1 MNIRAILILFF
12 SSVAFVAKAQVEISM
27 LQQVKDNFIE
37 SELIGEVSYVQLQ
50 YEAFGTIA
58 PDMEVR
64 ADGKNFFILDDKTTQ
79 SVYRFSENG
88 ELLNTITT
96 QKQITGE
103 NKLPVL
109 NNPAKFNINPTL
121 EHVEIFSFENSS
133 LNRFTY
139 SGKKIDKIVFPVN
152 PSDFTRDT
160 KGSYWIYTG
169 WNSKE
174 SQFRLIE
181 TDQNGR
187 IIDKKMRLVTKCTP
201 FVSYSFSHW
210 KNKICMWELLS
221 NTTYRIENNL
231 VAPTFIINYG
241 PRNLT
246 DVFHSMDAYDS
257 YQMLTRN
264 GYYSIKK
271 YLENDNYAYF
281 FLNFTSES
289 KKELF
294 HIIYEKKNK
303 KIHKYYENAAIAAF
317 DKAQVLTD
325 DNELIFLVAPR
336 KIRQLVASESDLLP
350 SQFDDLVEA
359 SKTVKNTMIVKIKLA
374 SPEDVQESK

>member
-1 MNIRAILILFF
+1 MNIRVIL
-12 SSVAFVAKAQVEISM
+12 SSFLLLAGFITDAQVEISM
-27 LQQVKDNFIE
+27 FQPVKNSFIE
-37 SELIGEVSYVQLQ
+37 SELISEVSYVPLQ

-58 PDMEVR
+58 PDMEVKS
-64 ADGKNFFILDDKTTQ
+64 DGDNFFILDDKKTQ
-79 SVYRFSENG
+79 SVYRFSGNG
-88 ELLNTITT
+88 ELVNTITT
-96 QKQITGE
+96 QKQISGDNT
-103 NKLPVL
+103 LPVL

-139 SGKKIDKIVFPVN
+139 SGKKIDQIVFPVN
-152 PSDFTRDT
+152 PSDFTRDA

-174 SQFRLIE
+174 SQYRLIQ
-181 TDQNGR
+181 TDQNGK
-187 IIDKKMRLVTKCTP
+187 IVDKKMRLVSKCTP
-201 FVSYSFSHW
+201 FVSYSFSKW
-210 KNKICMWELLS
+210 KDKILMWELLS
-221 NTTYRIENNL
+221 NTTYRIENNT
-231 VAPTFIINYG
+231 VTPTFFINYG

-246 DVFHSMDAYDS
+246 DAFHSMDAYDS

-289 KKELF
+289 KKEMF

-303 KIHKYYENAAIAAF
+303 KIYKYYENAAIAAF
-317 DKAQVLTD
+317 EKAQVLTD

-336 KIRQLVASESDLLP
+336 KIRQLVSSDTDLLP
-350 SQFDDLVEA
+350 SQFDELVEA
-359 SKTVKNTMIVKIKLA
+359 ANTVRNTMIVKVKLA
-374 SPEDVQESK
+374 SPGDDVESK